1 MRSGCDRVD
10 VAIQAI
16 NSLMPIQMVAIG
28 HLYALYA
35 DCKPTSFS
43 LARASLAPSRWLV
56 FCRHMLRQP
65 ASLELRLSLPV
76 LTSLYERFERRRQ
89 QARESKGQAASPLGV
104 GPFIGLLC
112 EVADHWERRNA
123 LAPPEPPSS
132 PSSSGDRATAAATT
146 SSTTSPDRGLFEAVR
161 QKLRLPADLPPLLY
175 LLDRIARLCQRSDEL
190 YHGHRVEELYQDGH
204 RKALDS
210 LRIEPMSP

>member
-1 MRSGCDRVD
+1 M
-10 VAIQAI
+10 AIQAI
-16 NSLMPIQMVAIG
+16 NSLMPIQMVAIE

-43 LARASLAPSRWLV
+43 LARASLTPSRWLV

-65 ASLELRLSLPV
+65 ASLELLLSLPV

-89 QARESKGQAASPLGV
+89 QAHESKGQAASPLGV

-132 PSSSGDRATAAATT
+132 PSSSGYRAAAAATT
-146 SSTTSPDRGLFEAVR
+146 CPTTSPDRGLFEAVR
-161 QKLRLPADLPPLLY
+161 QKLRLPADLPRCSTCSTELR
-175 LLDRIARLCQRSDEL
+175 DCASARTSFITGIAWKSSTRTDIARRSI
-190 YHGHRVEELYQDGH
+190 RCVSN
-204 RKALDS
+204 R
-210 LRIEPMSP
+210 